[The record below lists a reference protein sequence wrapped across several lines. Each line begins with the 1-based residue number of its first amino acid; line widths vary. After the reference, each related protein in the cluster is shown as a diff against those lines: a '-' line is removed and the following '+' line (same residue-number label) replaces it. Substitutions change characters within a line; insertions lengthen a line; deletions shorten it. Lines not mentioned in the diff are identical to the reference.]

1 MNNSTE
7 PTPRGPLPPIVLF
20 VALVSMAALH
30 LALPVAQLSASSWRL
45 FVGGCLLGAGIAIN
59 LWADKLFKE
68 KGTSVKPF
76 EPSTALVT
84 SGPFAFTRHPMYL
97 GMLLILAGVA
107 LCLGSLS
114 PWVVLP
120 AFVWQITQRFVRP
133 EEAKLE
139 ATFGETYREYKGR
152 VRRWL

>member
-1 MNNSTE
+1 
-7 PTPRGPLPPIVLF
+7 
-20 VALVSMAALH
+20 MAALH
-30 LALPVAQLSASSWRL
+30 LALPVAQLFTSSWRL
-45 FVGGCLLGAGIAIN
+45 IAGGCLLGGGIAVN

-84 SGPFAFTRHPMYL
+84 NGPFAFTRHPMYL

-114 PWVVLP
+114 PWLVVP
-120 AFVWQITQRFVRP
+120 AFLWQITRRFVLA

-139 ATFGETYREYKGR
+139 ATFGETYREYKRR